1 MPVLR
6 IRTSNIKYDGNI
18 SPGVFNYPDSSILA
32 FIMETMHLQLIE
44 PVRVWR
50 SGEVLW
56 VVSPTCS

>member
-6 IRTSNIKYDGNI
+6 IRTSNIHTDESI

-32 FIMETMHLQLIE
+32 FIMETLHLQLVE

-56 VVSPTCS
+56 VVSPTYS

>member
-6 IRTSNIKYDGNI
+6 IRTSRIHNDEAIPPN
-18 SPGVFNYPDSSILA
+18 VFNYPDSSILA
-32 FIMETMHLQLIE
+32 LIMETLHLELTE

-56 VVSPTCS
+56 VVSVA